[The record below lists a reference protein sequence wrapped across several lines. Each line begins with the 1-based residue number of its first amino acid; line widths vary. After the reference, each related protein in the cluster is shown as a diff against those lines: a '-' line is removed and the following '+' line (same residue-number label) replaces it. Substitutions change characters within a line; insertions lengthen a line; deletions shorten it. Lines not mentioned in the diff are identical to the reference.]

1 MPLKVM
7 REFEKE
13 VETKEEDE
21 GQIVKE
27 RERGKRLL

>member
-7 REFEKE
+7 REFERE
-13 VETKEEDE
+13 VETEEEDE